1 MKSSRV
7 VALVV
12 GCLLL
17 LPGIGLMLG
26 GGGIGLGYA
35 FGRDNAGYF
44 ELGVPQLQSSTP
56 AITAPSP
63 TVTTDL
69 GTPAWLT
76 EALRT
81 DIRLRITSTDP
92 QKPIFTGVGPT
103 EQVQAYLSGISHD
116 EVTSLTN
123 GHPTLQTDPGTA
135 DATPPAEE
143 AFWTGTATG
152 TGTQQL
158 DFTAPDS
165 PWTLVVMNA
174 DGSAV
179 ISSSA
184 TFGVKAP
191 FLLPLAVILFA
202 VGLII
207 TAGAIVLIVVG
218 ASGRRSNRRPALP
231 QREVGQVGAM
241 IATVDYPV
249 VLTARLDSGLSRWQ
263 WLVKWL
269 LAVPHL
275 VVLAFLWPAFLV
287 VTFVAGV
294 SILLTGVYPRPLFD
308 FTTGVLRWSCRV
320 SYYAGYGGV
329 GTDRYPPF
337 TLGAAPDYPVGL
349 DIAYPVKL
357 SRGLVLVKWWLLAIP
372 QYFILGLMVGN
383 WFGWTSLAGRLPA
396 FGPIGGAGVLG
407 LLVVIAGCALLF
419 TGRYPTS
426 LFNLIVGFNRWI
438 FRVVVYAAL
447 MTDRYPPFR
456 LDQGGTEP
464 TSPSNRQPGGPTAV
478 EPVSVRT

>member
-1 MKSSRV
+1 MKSSRMG
-7 VALVV
+7 ALIV

-17 LPGIGLMLG
+17 LPGIGLLLG

-35 FGRDNAGYF
+35 FGRDNTGYF
-44 ELGVPQLQSSTP
+44 ELGVPQLQSSTA

-92 QKPIFTGVGPT
+92 QQPIFAGVGPT
-103 EQVQAYLSGISHD
+103 DQVQAYLGGISHD
-116 EVTSLTN
+116 EVTSLSN
-123 GHPTLQTDPGTA
+123 GNPTFEADPGSA
-135 DATPPAEE
+135 EATPPAEE

-158 DFTAPDS
+158 DFTAPDG
-165 PWTLVVMNA
+165 PWTMVVMNA

-179 ISSSA
+179 ISAAA

-207 TAGAIVLIVVG
+207 TAGAIVLIVTG
-218 ASGRRSNRRPALP
+218 ASGTRSNRR
-231 QREVGQVGAM
+231 RELAEPGVGPVGAM

-249 VLTARLDSGLSRWQ
+249 VLTARLDPGLSRWQ

-269 LAVPHL
+269 LALPHL
-275 VVLAFLWPAFLV
+275 VLLAFLWPAFLV
-287 VTFVAGV
+287 VTLVAGV
-294 SILLTGVYPRPLFD
+294 SILFTGVYPRTLFD

-320 SYYAGYGGV
+320 SYYAAHGGI

-337 TLGAAPDYPVGL
+337 TLGAVPDYPITL
-349 DIAYPVKL
+349 DIAYPAKL

-372 QYFILGLMVGN
+372 QYVIIGLMLGN
-383 WFGWTSLAGRLPA
+383 WFGWTSLDGRLPA
-396 FGPIGGAGVLG
+396 FWPIGGAGVLG
-407 LLVVIAGCALLF
+407 LLVVIAGCVLLF
-419 TGRYPTS
+419 TGRYPAS
-426 LFNLIVGFNRWI
+426 LYDVIVGFNRWI
-438 FRVVVYAAL
+438 YRVVAYAAL

-456 LDQGGTEP
+456 LDQGGTERTTP
-464 TSPSNRQPGGPTAV
+464 PVRQPVGPTAV
-478 EPVSVRT
+478 EPVGTGT